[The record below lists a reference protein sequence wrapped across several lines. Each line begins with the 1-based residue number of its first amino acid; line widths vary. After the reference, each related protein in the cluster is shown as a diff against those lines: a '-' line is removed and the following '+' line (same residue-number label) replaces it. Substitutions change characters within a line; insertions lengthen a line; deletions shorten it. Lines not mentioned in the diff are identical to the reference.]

1 MSTKRTY
8 INIINDFWTLK
19 TQKRLSM
26 PASLLYLYLL
36 NLINRNRWEAVF
48 ISDHELAAGAG
59 VSRRHLPEYKKE
71 IEAAGLLIIEANGV
85 GRTAGTVYRLTSE
98 EMAPE
103 GANTKD
109 EMVHKGANSKNV
121 MEPKGTV
128 NGAKRSRL
136 SSSTPYNITYKTF
149 KTNTSTT
156 TSPTYYEDDL
166 AVGNIG
172 DVEASPKEKDFF
184 EVENATIPT
193 AVNNAAS
200 QPELKKVPAAA
211 VNNAA
216 SQLELKKERAAAQG
230 DEILKSFFADSNLSL
245 LFDLA
250 GRCRLAPQEYR
261 QTAERIIAEWVQQGR
276 THDDCG
282 GHFDIGEGIR
292 HLRLTIPKKAAAE
305 ARAAEQPVSRDAKRR
320 QLMAAAVQNL
330 NKAIFKEAAPPGQEY
345 YNPLC

>member
-8 INIINDFWTLK
+8 INIINDFWALK
-19 TQKRLSM
+19 AQKRFSM

-85 GRTAGTVYRLTSE
+85 GRTAGTIYSLPNE

-103 GANTKD
+103 GTNAED
-109 EMVHKGANSKNV
+109 ETAHKGTNSNNE
-121 MEPKGTV
+121 MAPKGTV
-128 NGAKRSRL
+128 NGAKRSRF

-156 TSPTYYEDDL
+156 TSPTYYKDDL
-166 AVGNIG
+166 AVDNG
-172 DVEASPKEKDFF
+172 VEVEVVSKEKDFF
-184 EVENATIPT
+184 EVENATILT
-193 AVNNAAS
+193 AVNNVVS
-200 QPELKKVPAAA
+200 E
-211 VNNAA
+211 
-216 SQLELKKERAAAQG
+216 LELKKERAAAQG
-230 DEILKSFFADSNLSL
+230 AEILKSFFADSNLNL

-276 THDDCG
+276 THDDRH

-320 QLMAAAVQNL
+320 QLMTAAVDNL
-330 NKAIFKEAAPPGQEY
+330 NRAIFKEAAPPGQEY
-345 YNPLC
+345 YNPPVLKNKFQ